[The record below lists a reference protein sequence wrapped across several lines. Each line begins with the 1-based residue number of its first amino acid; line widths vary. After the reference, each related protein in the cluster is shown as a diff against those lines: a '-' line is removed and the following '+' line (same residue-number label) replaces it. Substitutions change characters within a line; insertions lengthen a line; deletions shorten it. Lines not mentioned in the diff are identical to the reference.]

1 MNSKKLGLAAA
12 ALTVG
17 GAVLVGG
24 NLAANADSTTPT
36 PTPSTSAR
44 ATPDAEGA
52 PDQARQD
59 QQNRGPRGQ
68 GDECDGA
75 MGGSQD
81 TPVTGDEAD
90 RVIAAVQAEDS
101 AVTIEVVRKDSDGA
115 YDALG
120 TKDGQPVFY
129 EVSADLSSVTVNDM
143 AGRGGPH
150 GGPGAQQGERSGQAP
165 DPSGQSSQSSDP
177 AAANGTSTL
186 QG

>member
-36 PTPSTSAR
+36 PTTSAQ
-44 ATPDAEGA
+44 ASPDAEGA
-52 PDQARQD
+52 NDQAGQG

-81 TPVTGDEAD
+81 TSVTGDEAD
-90 RVIAAVQAEDS
+90 KVIAAVQAEDS
-101 AVTIEVVRKDSDGA
+101 AVNIEVVRKDPDGA
-115 YDALG
+115 YHALG